1 MVCHY
6 LGNRGDGCDGG
17 DRSEGGMGVD
27 GVDRDGGDDGGAQRR
42 RRKNS
47 C

>member
-6 LGNRGDGCDGG
+6 LGNRGDGCD
-17 DRSEGGMGVD
+17 RSEGGMGVD
-27 GVDRDGGDDGGAQRR
+27 GVDGYDGHGGDDGGAQRT